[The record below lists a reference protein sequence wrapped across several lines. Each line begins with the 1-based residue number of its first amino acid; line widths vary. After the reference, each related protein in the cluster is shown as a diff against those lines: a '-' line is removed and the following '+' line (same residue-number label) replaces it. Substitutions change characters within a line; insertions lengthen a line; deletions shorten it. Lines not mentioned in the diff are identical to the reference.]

1 MNRPIRRALHG
12 VVLATALAAAA
23 PQAFAATAA
32 PQPPGSSSGF
42 GTPPAGYVHEESFHG
57 TAAACRAAGTTGIA
71 EGTWT
76 AYFCHQAL
84 PFTPFQELY
93 VKK

>member
-1 MNRPIRRALHG
+1 MTRPMRRALRG
-12 VVLATALAAAA
+12 AVLAAAALTVTA
-23 PQAFAATAA
+23 PQAFAATTTQQTLGA
-32 PQPPGSSSGF
+32 
-42 GTPPAGYVHEESFHG
+42 PPAGYVRDQSFHG
-57 TAAACRAAGTTGIA
+57 TAAACQTAGRAGITQS
-71 EGTWT
+71 TWT